1 MEHIYSTVGFIL
13 RHICRYRY
21 AVSLQNLSRAL
32 PSASYSEVKQ
42 HHLHFY
48 KNAARILIE
57 TVVPSMQQLHVPKA
71 EQHMLSMLETKRKR
85 IILLT
90 GHYGNWEV
98 LNKLPK
104 HTSIPVQALYKPLRS
119 KFWDKLFTKFRSIHG
134 IRLLTASQALRI
146 LLREEH
152 ESSITLFIADQFP
165 GKENGLSIDFLS
177 QPTQMFT
184 GAEQLARKTNAS
196 VLYLELVPVG
206 NYGWKIRL
214 EPICDSA
221 QLTAPGFITT
231 QYTRKL
237 ENSIRRNPTWWLWT
251 HRRWK

>member
-1 MEHIYSTVGFIL
+1 MENIYSTVGFIL

-32 PSASYSEVKQ
+32 PSASYSEVRQ
-42 HHLHFY
+42 HHQLFY

-57 TVVPSMQQLHVPKA
+57 TLFPSMQQLYVPKK
-71 EQHMLSMLETKRKR
+71 EQQMLSMLETKGKR

-98 LNKLPK
+98 LNKLPM
-104 HTSIPVQALYKPLRS
+104 HTNIPVQALYKPLRS
-119 KFWDKLFTKFRSIHG
+119 KFWNNLFRKFRGIHG
-134 IRLLTASQALRI
+134 IQLLTASQALRV
-146 LLREEH
+146 LLRAES

-196 VLYLELVPVG
+196 VLYLELVPAN
-206 NYGWKIRL
+206 NYGWKIHL
-214 EPICDSA
+214 DPICDSA
-221 QLTAPGFITT
+221 QLTEPGFITT

-237 ENSIRRNPTWWLWT
+237 EQSIRRNPTWWLWT